1 MFCIYAVVS
10 LSEME
15 NKTRFSFQFIPYGI
29 NKCNSNLRG
38 NEIYLIC
45 SCIDYKAMVCFLL
58 SNTVQLSKEDS
69 LILYLTLIK
78 LMTT

>member
-1 MFCIYAVVS
+1 
-10 LSEME
+10 ME
-15 NKTRFSFQFIPYGI
+15 NKARLSFQFIPYGI
-29 NKCNSNLRG
+29 NKGNSNLQG

-45 SCIDYKAMVCFLL
+45 SCIGYKAMVGFLL